1 MQIKIEIDLK
11 PEELRR
17 FLGLPD
23 VAGLQED
30 VIQFLRDKIGSAS
43 ESFDPAS
50 FVKDNLQHLR
60 NSRPWK
66 KIVEAAKARAA
77 SLVPEPEPEPE
88 PEPGPPPAPKKRAAR
103 KAAAR
108 KRPRRKPP
116 PSRRPQPPAETHPA
130 REAEAAAEP
139 AAPAAGEGGSRE

>member
-1 MQIKIEIDLK
+1 MQIKIEIDVK

-30 VIQFLRDKIGSAS
+30 LVHFLRDKLGAAS

-60 NSRPWK
+60 NSSAWK
-66 KIVEAAKARAA
+66 KIVAAAKARAA
-77 SLVPEPEPEPE
+77 GLAPEHEPEPAQ
-88 PEPGPPPAPKKRAAR
+88 APVAKKRAR
-103 KAAAR
+103 PRAAA
-108 KRPRRKPP
+108 KPRPRRKAGQAKKTQDQSAGP
-116 PSRRPQPPAETHPA
+116 
-130 REAEAAAEP
+130 
-139 AAPAAGEGGSRE
+139 APAMETAEESST